1 MKKNLLKNKE
11 YLTANDLMN
20 IIPNLTYMNALKY
33 INLAQEKMMEE
44 GFYVPVTKPKV
55 ALTSVIKSIFGF

>member
-1 MKKNLLKNKE
+1 MKKDLLKNKE

-33 INLAQEKMMEE
+33 VNLAREKMEKE
-44 GFYVPVTKPKV
+44 GFYVPITKPKV
-55 ALTSVIKSIFGF
+55 ALTSVIKSMFGF

>member
-1 MKKNLLKNKE
+1 MKKYLLKNKE

-33 INLAQEKMMEE
+33 INLAREKMEKE
-44 GFYVPVTKPKV
+44 GFYVPITKPKV